1 MLELS
6 SVDLDE
12 IAIALADQTDD
23 EHRWLIDPETGEIV
37 FWTADGGIDG
47 QTPVELDELDLICI
61 EPQPS
66 YVWYQDMVDFVDGIS
81 DERAGRS
88 LARAIEGR
96 GAFRR
101 FKDILHEDFPL
112 LLPTWYA
119 FRDRRAQRRAV
130 EWLVDNSLVEDNAA
144 ARFLNDHP
152 DPDLPGALA
161 PER

>member
-12 IAIALADQTDD
+12 IAIALADQTDY

-66 YVWYQDMVDFVDGIS
+66 YVWYQDMVDFVEGIS

-152 DPDLPGALA
+152 DPDLP
-161 PER
+161 

>member
-66 YVWYQDMVDFVDGIS
+66 YVWYQDMVDFVEGIS
-81 DERAGRS
+81 DEQAGRS

-144 ARFLNDHP
+144 TSFLNDHP
-152 DPDLPGALA
+152 DPDLP
-161 PER
+161 